1 MKYGYK
7 VVRRLSSDAL
17 RALCVERAW
26 YTNGDNEEYS
36 NMLAMSKKDD
46 ITGDDIV
53 EIATDIIEHSDLSL
67 DDFTYVCDEILK
79 KSYSFM
85 VEL

>member
-26 YTNGDNEEYS
+26 YTSGDNS
-36 NMLAMSKKDD
+36 APMLALEQYLYSVDEVGNIDD
-46 ITGDDIV
+46 EYFFAMDIPN
-53 EIATDIIEHSDLSL
+53 EFYSLSFDIRLR
-67 DDFTYVCDEILK
+67 
-79 KSYSFM
+79 
-85 VEL
+85 